1 MPLSPQFEAYVLEQL
16 GRVARITPKRMFGG
30 VGVYAQDAHFA
41 ILQND
46 IVYLRVDDNNRA
58 DFEAAGMQPLRP
70 YAGKPTLMPYFEL
83 PAEVLEDEDQ
93 LRRWVAAAIRAA
105 VRAQTAKNP
114 R

>member
-30 VGVYAQDAHFA
+30 VGVYAGDAHFA

-46 IVYLRVDDNNRA
+46 VVYLRVDEGNRA
-58 DFEAAGMQPLRP
+58 DYEAARMQPFRP
-70 YAGKPTLMPYFEL
+70 YAGKPTQMPYFEL
-83 PAEVLEDEDQ
+83 PAEVLEDEDD

-105 VRAQTAKNP
+105 ERAA
-114 R
+114 RARSG